1 MLEDLAKPLIYLGK
15 LGLRMRFLILADIHS
30 NLEALEA
37 VLKQASNQFDQ
48 VICCGDVVGYGPN
61 PNEVT
66 EIVRK
71 LNPVVLIRGNHE
83 KAALGLID
91 LSLFN
96 PLAKRAALW
105 TQEQL
110 SEGTRD
116 YLNAIPSG
124 PAENNGFRVVH
135 GSLLDEDQYVV
146 NLDDALQSF
155 RVATHTV
162 NFFGHTHVQG
172 GFIWFKN
179 QKTRL
184 LNPELRNG
192 VFESQLTVDSENKYL
207 INPGS
212 VGQPRDG
219 DARSAFAIL
228 DQKIQVVRYFR
239 VEYSIGLTQQ
249 KMRQAELPQYLVDR
263 LGRGR

>member
-1 MLEDLAKPLIYLGK
+1 MLEGSAKPLIYPGK

-37 VLKQASNQFDQ
+37 VLKQAGDQFDQ
-48 VICCGDVVGYGPN
+48 VICCGDIVGYGPN

-71 LNPVVLIRGNHE
+71 LNPIVLIRGNHE
-83 KAALGLID
+83 KAVLGLID
-91 LSLFN
+91 VSLFN

-105 TQEQL
+105 TQVQL
-110 SEGTRD
+110 SEGTRG
-116 YLNAIPSG
+116 YLKAIPSG
-124 PAENNGFRVVH
+124 PAEHSGFTVVH

-146 NLDDALQSF
+146 NLDDALQSL

-172 GFIWFKN
+172 GFIWFKD
-179 QKTRL
+179 QQAGL
-184 LNPELRNG
+184 LNPELRDDI
-192 VFESQLTVDSENKYL
+192 FESQLTINSENKYL

-212 VGQPRDG
+212 VGQPRDC
-219 DARSAFAIL
+219 DSRAAFAIF
-228 DQKIQVVRYFR
+228 DQKVEVVRYFR
-239 VEYSIGLTQQ
+239 VEYAIGLTQQ